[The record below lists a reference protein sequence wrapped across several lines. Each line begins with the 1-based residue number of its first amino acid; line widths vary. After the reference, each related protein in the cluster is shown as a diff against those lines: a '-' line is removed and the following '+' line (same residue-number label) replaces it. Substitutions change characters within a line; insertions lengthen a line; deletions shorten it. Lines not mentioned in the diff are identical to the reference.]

1 MSQKNQPESNS
12 SNPLPYPLRSVED
25 GLIFVTELGVTY
37 KIGFADDSV
46 YVSESSFAHEV
57 FSFSITPIAGQV
69 RQKDPRVEQTVI
81 RAILLTFDTLPD
93 AVINYVCSLDNDQQI
108 ARSRLFHRWYLKAG
122 TTHFIK
128 LDFTDH
134 ENRIYTS
141 VLFRSNHPAEAEIRN
156 LFAESFTK

>member
-1 MSQKNQPESNS
+1 MSLKNPLASNS
-12 SNPLPYPLRSVED
+12 SNPLPYPLKNVEEGFLFGTD
-25 GLIFVTELGVTY
+25 FGITY
-37 KIGFADDSV
+37 AIRFTNDAD
-46 YVSESSFAHEV
+46 YMTASSFSHEV

-81 RAILLTFDTLPD
+81 RAILLTFDALPD